1 LTVSEQAAQVMPET
15 DRVIVLATTNFF
27 MTVPFSVEQW
37 KNVSEGDGYPDQ
49 CRHAPE
55 NHFVSGSRLRLGA
68 DLAPLAGR
76 NRAIDPAVGED
87 KSNARAADEGW
98 AVWFER
104 GQIADPGAAEPEGHQ
119 YQRTKATGRCED

>member
-1 LTVSEQAAQVMPET
+1 
-15 DRVIVLATTNFF
+15 

-37 KNVSEGDGYPDQ
+37 KNVREGDGYPDQ

-55 NHFVSGSRLRLGA
+55 NHFVSGSRLRRGA
-68 DLAPLAGR
+68 ALARLAGR

-87 KSNARAADEGW
+87 KRNERAADEDW

-104 GQIADPGAAEPEGHQ
+104 GQIADLGEPEGHQ